1 MSIRIKR
8 ITFRNFKLFDDFTA
22 EFNDTDLVV
31 FDGPN
36 GFGKTSFY
44 DGIELLLTG
53 HLRRYE
59 NLVKIAVDRR
69 YAVDGSPLLN
79 DQSPSGDLILKCELD
94 VDGKSIFLMRR
105 GKRKLL
111 AEAKSFEQ
119 INIQLYSSNQYDTET
134 FSIVEDEKNFLTN
147 ILGEDYR
154 QNFEFLNYIEQDEN
168 LYLLKR
174 KDKDRK
180 DAISHLFNTSSCDER
195 ISKLDAISRNIGVLC
210 NPKAKYSL
218 ESQKKILEKYQEKF
232 SGKPDNVQHFRL
244 IPWKEIVWDQE
255 RIEFSDED
263 YVKWLEKEGEL
274 ANLEVFIDNIDDFK
288 KNIKNQQYDKILKDK
303 HLVNQFLLCWNFI
316 ENADG
321 FSKNLSLNEH
331 IKEYNNTFE
340 HGALKGILSGKYE
353 LSQNAQDL
361 IKALF
366 DLETYKTSI
375 AKILK
380 VNQRASVISQLL
392 VGVKDARQSFIGKFT
407 KLEAESGQKSNCPL
421 CGYSW
426 KDAEELR
433 TNFDDQAEKLEL
445 LISESGTELNNL
457 VEEFTKT
464 FLKPITEFFEGYI
477 TKNPVDV
484 AFVTKLNEAA
494 NNLSNLEMLA
504 KQFEE
509 LEINFKRFLNDKAV
523 VSAKIDW
530 EGIQGEVD
538 KKKYKIDA
546 EKIRPYFSSMFLRIF
561 DQNYSYIAT
570 IEKSGI
576 VNKRKYI
583 EWQYALH
590 QSTVIKKQKKEFEE
604 QTALYDRA
612 KIIKKKIDGLKGKYN
627 SALKSYQKSLIENI
641 EILFHIYSGRITQEN
656 KGSLG
661 LFIGADKNGIRFLE
675 NHSRK
680 HDAIFTMSSG
690 QLAALVISFTLA
702 LNKRYSRNKLLF
714 IDDPIQTLDELNIAG
729 MVELLRNEFQGR
741 QMFISTHEDMMSAF
755 MRYKFE
761 KFGLKTQRINF
772 RENHLSYS

>member
-8 ITFRNFKLFDDFTA
+8 ITFQNFKLFDDFTE

-53 HLRRYE
+53 HLRRYDD
-59 NLVKIAVDRR
+59 LVKIAVDKR
-69 YAVDGSPLLN
+69 YAADGSPLLN

-94 VDGKSIFLMRR
+94 VDGKSICLMRR
-105 GKRKLL
+105 GLRELL
-111 AEAKSFEQ
+111 TQAKSFEE
-119 INIQLYSSNQYDTET
+119 INLQLYSSTQYDTKT
-134 FSIVEDEKNFLTN
+134 FSIVEDEKTFLTN

-195 ISKLDAISRNIGVLC
+195 INKLTAISRKIGELC
-210 NPKAKYSL
+210 NPKAKAFL
-218 ESQKKILEKYQEKF
+218 DAQKKTLEEYQEKF
-232 SGKPDNVQHFRL
+232 SGEPDSVPYIKL
-244 IPWKEIVWDQE
+244 TPWKEIGWDQE
-255 RIEFSDED
+255 KIEFTDED

-274 ANLEVFIDNIDDFK
+274 ANLEIFIDNIEDFK
-288 KNIKNQQYDKILKDK
+288 KSIENQQYDKILKDK
-303 HLVNQFLLCWNFI
+303 PLVTQFLLCWNFI
-316 ENADG
+316 ESAAD
-321 FSKNLSLNEH
+321 FSKSLSLNEY
-331 IKEYNNTFE
+331 IKEYIDIFE
-340 HGALKGILSGKYE
+340 HGSLKGILSGKYE
-353 LSQNAQDL
+353 MPQNVQDL

-366 DLETYKTSI
+366 DLEAYETSI
-375 AKILK
+375 AKILT

-407 KLEAESGQKSNCPL
+407 KLEAESEPKSNCPL

-426 KDAEELR
+426 EDAEELR
-433 TNFDDQAEKLEL
+433 TKFDDQAEKLEL

-457 VEEFTKT
+457 VEEFTNT
-464 FLKPITEFFEGYI
+464 FLKPIREFFEGYI
-477 TKNPVDV
+477 KKHPVDV
-484 AFVTKLNEAA
+484 VFVTKLNEAA
-494 NNLSNLEMLA
+494 NNLINLETLA

-509 LEINFKRFLNDKAV
+509 LEVDFKKFLNDKAV
-523 VSAKIDW
+523 VPAKVDL
-530 EGIQGEVD
+530 EGIQDEVD
-538 KKKYKIDA
+538 KKKHKIDA
-546 EKIRPYFSSMFLRIF
+546 EKVRPYFPSMFLQIF
-561 DQNYSYIAT
+561 DQNYSYAAA

-576 VNKRKYI
+576 VNKRRYI
-583 EWQYALH
+583 KWQYALH
-590 QSTVIKKQKKEFEE
+590 KSAVIKKQKKDLEK
-604 QTALYDRA
+604 QTALYDGA
-612 KIIKKKIDGLKGKYN
+612 KIIKKKIDGLKKTYT
-627 SALKSYQKSLIENI
+627 SALMSYQKSIIENI

-661 LFIGADKNGIRFLE
+661 LFIGSDQNGIRFLE
-675 NHSRK
+675 NHSKK
-680 HDAIFTMSSG
+680 HDAVFTMSSG

-761 KFGLKTQRINF
+761 KFGIKTQRLNF
-772 RENHLSYS
+772 KENQLSVS